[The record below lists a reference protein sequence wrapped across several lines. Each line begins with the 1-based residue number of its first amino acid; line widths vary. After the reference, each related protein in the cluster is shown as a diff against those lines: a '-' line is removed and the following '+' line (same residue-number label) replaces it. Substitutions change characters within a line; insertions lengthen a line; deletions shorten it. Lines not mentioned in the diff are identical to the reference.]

1 MCRFVGFKKRMFLN
15 KAPLNS
21 ISAIFNELFK
31 KVNDVFELDF
41 GPKERY

>member
-1 MCRFVGFKKRMFLN
+1 MCRFVGLKKRMFLK
-15 KAPLNS
+15 KALLDG
-21 ISAIFNELFK
+21 IKAIFNELFK